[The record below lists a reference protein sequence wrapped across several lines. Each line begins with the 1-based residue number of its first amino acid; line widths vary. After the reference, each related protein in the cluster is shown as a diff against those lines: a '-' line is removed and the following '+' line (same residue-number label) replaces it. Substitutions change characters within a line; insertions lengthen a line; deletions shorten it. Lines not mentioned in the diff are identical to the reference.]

1 MRKTAIFL
9 MVLMMGGLAFGQ
21 NSKVVSAYNYL
32 RNLQLKEAKEAIDP
46 AVEHPKTMSDAKA
59 WFYRGNVYLAIMMSE
74 DPEIRALAE
83 DPLTVAEQSYN
94 KALELDE
101 KDRYKAEIIERIPF
115 LAEQYYNQGVQLYN
129 KQEYGKATQSFVKA
143 METNAKVGREDTLA
157 LFNAAL
163 CAELGESN
171 DEAKK
176 YYNELLNIGYTGEP
190 NAVPIYISLSR
201 LHKAE
206 KDTVGAIEVIRQ
218 GLERYPGDFNLLI
231 EETNIHLSSGNVE
244 AAQKNL
250 ERVIEVDATNPTI
263 FFAVGTTYDQMGNK
277 DKATDAYKKAI
288 ELNPDYFDANY
299 NLGALYVNEA
309 ASIIEEANQLPLG
322 DPKYDVAKKKADDML
337 MAALPYLEK
346 ANQID
351 PKELNTLVTLKEIYA
366 RTSQLE
372 KLKLVNEAIQNL
384 NQ

>member
-1 MRKTAIFL
+1 
-9 MVLMMGGLAFGQ
+9 MGGIAFGQ
-21 NSKVVSAYNYL
+21 NAKVVRAYNYL
-32 RNLQLKEAKEAIDP
+32 RNLQIKEAKEAIDP
-46 AVEHPKTMSDAKA
+46 AVAHPKTMVDAKA

-74 DPEIRALAE
+74 DPEVRALSE
-83 DPLTVAEQSYN
+83 DPLSVAEASYN
-94 KALELDE
+94 KALELDDKE
-101 KDRYKAEIIERIPF
+101 RYKAEIIERIPF

-129 KQEYGKATQSFVKA
+129 KQDYGKATQSFVKA
-143 METNAKVGREDTLA
+143 METNARVGRVDTLA

-163 CAELGESN
+163 CAELAEN
-171 DEAKK
+171 NTDAKK
-176 YYNELLNIGYTGEP
+176 YYNELLKIGYTGEH

-218 GLERYPGDFNLLI
+218 GLDRYPGDFNLLI

-277 DKATDAYKKAI
+277 DKAANAYKKAI

-322 DPKYDVAKKKADDML
+322 DPKYDVAKKNADDKL

-366 RTSQLE
+366 RTNQME
-372 KLKLVNEAIQNL
+372 KLKVVNEAIKNL

>member
-1 MRKTAIFL
+1 MKKTAIFL
-9 MVLMMGGLAFGQ
+9 MVLMVGGMTFGQ

-74 DPEIRALAE
+74 DPEVRALAE
-83 DPLTVAEQSYN
+83 NALSVAEESYN
-94 KALELDE
+94 KALELDD

-115 LAEQYYNQGVQLYN
+115 MAEQYYNQGVQLYN
-129 KQEYGKATQSFVKA
+129 VQEFDKAMQSFIKA
-143 METNAKVGREDTLA
+143 RETNARVGREDSLA

-163 CAELGESN
+163 CAELAEKN
-171 DEAKK
+171 TEAKK
-176 YYNELLNIGYTGEP
+176 YYNELIQLGYEGEP
-190 NAVPIYISLSR
+190 NAVPLYISLSR
-201 LHKAE
+201 IHKAE
-206 KDTVGAIEVIRQ
+206 KDTTGAIAVIRK
-218 GLERYPGDFNLLI
+218 GLERYPGEFNLLI
-231 EETNIHLSSGNVE
+231 EETNIHLSSGNVVE
-244 AAQKNL
+244 AQKNL
-250 ERVIEVDATNPTI
+250 EKAIEVDATNPTI
-263 FFAVGTTYDQMGNK
+263 FFAVGTTYDQMG
-277 DKATDAYKKAI
+277 DMEKAAEAYKNAV
-288 ELNPDYFDANY
+288 ELNAEYFDANY

-309 ASIIEEANQLPLG
+309 AAIIEEANQLPLG

-337 MAALPYLEK
+337 LEALPYLEK

-366 RTSQLE
+366 RTNQLE
-372 KLKLVNEAIQNL
+372 KLQQVNEAIKNL